1 MTPPV
6 SDTQTGVLTGEQ
18 ISTPGPVVITGQE
31 QSDAAPLRA
40 AVELFTLDGKT
51 YTMPAD
57 LRPAVVLRFFGDVR
71 KHGYEQAWAVLM
83 SSSLP
88 EDAMNALAE
97 SPKVQ
102 PEHIAQVMSIVT
114 DTAIS
119 SIKRYR
125 EAAGEQ

>member
-1 MTPPV
+1 MTRPA
-6 SDTQTGVLTGEQ
+6 SDVEAPEVEQ
-18 ISTPGPVVITGQE
+18 MATPGPVVITGQE
-31 QSDAAPLRA
+31 QSDAAPVRPP
-40 AVELFTLDGKT
+40 VELFTLDGKT

-57 LRPAVVLRFFGDVR
+57 ARLGAMLRFFGDIR

-83 SSSLP
+83 SSSIP
-88 EDAMNALAE
+88 EDAMNALAA

-102 PEHIAQVMSIVT
+102 PEHVAQVMTIVNAT
-114 DTAIS
+114 GIS